1 MQRTKLLN
9 QPTLFPFIIIKI
21 PPPKLSLLASLHI
34 ESALNPQGVDK
45 QKHDNMAMKQLST
58 VAVWSQHLSIS

>member
-9 QPTLFPFIIIKI
+9 QPILFPFIIIKI
-21 PPPKLSLLASLHI
+21 PPPKKKLSLLASLHI

-45 QKHDNMAMKQLST
+45 QKHNMTMK
-58 VAVWSQHLSIS
+58 